1 MPDKW
6 GCNAPSPQDTD
17 LSHVEFAAIRR
28 KKRKEKK
35 EKNKATEF
43 RREWKTLL
51 NTSRQRI
58 RFELIMSYAL
68 TTVICLTSHQERKR
82 WGVEELD
89 KKKLKPEIRLPT
101 TVCNFSRWTRKRDY
115 PRWNFT
121 MMFLNISSNSNKVTN
136 AECQVFLTHHIYS
149 LVSIKSH
156 LLGSKRDNFRGSKIM
171 WHLRSTPL
179 IGSDGKQGRT
189 IIFLQLT

>member
-1 MPDKW
+1 M
-6 GCNAPSPQDTD
+6 
-17 LSHVEFAAIRR
+17 
-28 KKRKEKK
+28 
-35 EKNKATEF
+35 EF

-51 NTSRQRI
+51 NNSRQRI
-58 RFELIMSYAL
+58 RFERRSHNSYL
-68 TTVICLTSHQERKR
+68 SHFPSR
-82 WGVEELD
+82 
-89 KKKLKPEIRLPT
+89 KKKVSGRGTWRQKNRKPKLLPT
-101 TVCNFSRWTRKRDY
+101 DVCNFSRWTGKRDY
-115 PRWNFT
+115 PRWNFK

-136 AECQVFLTHHIYS
+136 AECQVFLSRHIYS